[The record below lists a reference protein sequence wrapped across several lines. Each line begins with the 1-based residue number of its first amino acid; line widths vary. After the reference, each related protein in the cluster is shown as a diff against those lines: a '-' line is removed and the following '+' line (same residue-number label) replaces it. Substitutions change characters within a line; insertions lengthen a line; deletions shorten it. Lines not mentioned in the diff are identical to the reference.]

1 MFQLFSVFSSV
12 ITSLLSLFKPVL
24 IVLLKLIV
32 IGLLPFLTAC
42 TVYFSYYY
50 IKGYRPLKCHLG
62 KFKGHNILYKLFVQL
77 PNRIILDYYTKD
89 PDIFKEYGFYM
100 VVGKQGTGKSVT
112 MAYLL
117 HKWQTIYPKLKVI
130 SNMGYRYEDTKLVDL
145 SQLSLNTNGI
155 YGEVDVL
162 DEVQSVLGTE
172 FSKNF
177 PEYFKEL
184 IHQQRKVR
192 RCILGGTQDFEQVAK
207 AIRLQCRYVF
217 MVKTYFNCF
226 TVVKQYDCVL
236 DKDAKL
242 ITGVSN
248 KPIKTFCFV
257 HDDFLRNSFDSYK
270 TVDKIK
276 VK

>member
-24 IVLLKLIV
+24 IVLLKLIL
-32 IGLLPFLTAC
+32 IGLLPFLTAFIIYL
-42 TVYFSYYY
+42 VYYR
-50 IKGYRPLKCHLG
+50 IKGYKPLKCHLRR
-62 KFKGHNILYKLFVQL
+62 FKEHNIFWKLFVQL
-77 PNRIILDYYTKD
+77 PCRIALDYYTKD

-117 HKWQTIYPKLKVI
+117 NKWKFIYPKLKVI
-130 SNMGYRYEDTKLVDL
+130 SNMNYRYEDTKLVDL
-145 SQLSLNTNGI
+145 SQLSLDTNGI
-155 YGEVDVL
+155 YGEVDVI

-172 FSKNF
+172 FSKSF

-257 HDDFLRNSFDSYK
+257 HDDYLRNSFDSYK

>member
-1 MFQLFSVFSSV
+1 MFQLFSIFSSMLV
-12 ITSLLSLFKPVL
+12 SLLGIFKPIL
-24 IVLLKLIV
+24 IIALKLIV

-42 TVYFSYYY
+42 IIYFLYYR
-50 IKGYRPLKCHLG
+50 IKGYKPLKCHLG
-62 KFKGHNILYKLFVQL
+62 RFKEHNIFYKLFVQL
-77 PNRIILDYYTKD
+77 PCRIVLDYYTKD

-100 VVGKQGTGKSVT
+100 VVGEQGAGKSVT

-130 SNMGYRYEDTKLVDL
+130 SNMGYKYEDTKLIDL
-145 SQLSLNTNGI
+145 SQLSLDTNGI
-155 YGEVDVL
+155 YGEVDVI

-192 RCILGGTQDFEQVAK
+192 RCILGGTQNFEQVAK
-207 AIRLQCRYVF
+207 AIRLQCKYIFLVR
-217 MVKTYFNCF
+217 TYFNCF
-226 TVVKQYDCVL
+226 TVVKQYKSVL

-242 ITGVSN
+242 ITDVRN
-248 KPIKTFCFV
+248 KPVKQFCFV
-257 HDDFLRNSFDSYK
+257 HDDYLRNSFDSYK